1 MIQRIQTLYLLLAV
15 AALVVAMCLPMAFM
29 VEPSGKVELMNNLGV
44 TMSSEYQ
51 TTWGL
56 FAILMIAA
64 IASTGAIFLFKNRMK
79 QLRFTIF
86 SSIMCIGYY
95 LAFFA
100 FYLILKDDAI
110 EFRINWPLCL
120 ALVALIFNYLA
131 IRAIGRDEA
140 MVQASDRLDR
150 KSVV

>member
-29 VEPSGKVELMNNLGV
+29 VEPSGKVEMFNNLGV
-44 TMSSEYQ
+44 TLSSEYQ

-56 FAILMIAA
+56 FGILVIAA
-64 IASTGAIFLFKNRMK
+64 IASLGAVFLFKNRMR
-79 QLRFTIF
+79 QLRFAIF

-95 LAFFA
+95 LAFLA
-100 FYLILKDDAI
+100 FYLILKDDSI
-110 EFRINWPLCL
+110 MFRINWPFCL
-120 ALVALIFNYLA
+120 SFVALIFNYLA

-140 MVQASDRLDR
+140 MVQAADRLR
-150 KSVV
+150 